1 MSFLKK
7 EPVPLD
13 DPGAKILNALNSAGD
28 ADACMGMIE
37 AAGGAWFHR
46 GVELSARVAEKC
58 SLSLSRA
65 EEEGSA
71 PPLKMLGLIAEK
83 YGESDIARTDAL
95 LEEMGEEPDA
105 KARDRA
111 FVGKWLVAHLRRTA
125 HKAHAVKS
133 LDFEAGWLSR
143 YLSLADAG
151 YTPPEEPADPP
162 PAPAEGEEE
171 GAEAEAE
178 AAAARPL
185 TVATLLASAA
195 QFAAFASDEVESVI
209 IILNFWNRVLLL
221 KQRGT
226 EHILSKDTVCNL
238 LTVCETL
245 RGNIGE
251 LQKDGQVLDCGTQF
265 LSLAAEMLM
274 AAGMYASLAEL
285 LADLIDHLPPKS
297 MVASLAL
304 LDTVGGVA
312 GVPEGVLASR
322 DATMEKLF
330 LEDLLY
336 MKLAKCRTLLL
347 ENFKEQESFAAT
359 IKVTTVK
366 YKNLAKSLLSHNN
379 IPLLTQCLNDL
390 GDIYAAQDDY
400 PAAAVEWN
408 RCIDTICGKHESVHK
423 WRAMFAAHK
432 LIQKCSSSTCLLACN
447 VLGKLMKYCCRT
459 NLRGKVEYGLMA
471 AEIVKGMVPDAMVVQ
486 VLCHGLPQ
494 LQSGIFVTKEMLRD
508 LKSCSVEELYG
519 SFSAIAE
526 TLLDKDACREVLPIA
541 LLMEH
546 LAFQLIKDQEKVV
559 HAATLKVKAMA
570 QLGYLH
576 RASIYLQDLMA
587 GQSVAGFHYHRGV
600 VTHQNLAS
608 KVTHKVFD
616 DTKNLTD
623 PANLEVFQAIAKLP
637 VQAAVEEAMSKNA
650 VNKIKLAQAEWVLKV
665 CECCLNSPATQT
677 ATATPKADGTNLAK
691 VKEVLGE
698 TLALVETVLEDSVVE
713 DAPAEA
719 EPPAESAPEGD
730 GDGDAPPAAEAPTVN
745 VALEANHLHAF
756 LLLLAGKGLAGKV
769 ADVFGVAKRLVAYLR
784 KLDKTMREAEPT
796 VELVTLSAACWLK
809 CRVALA
815 MAYFCVGSHAHC
827 IAVCETASAE
837 ASALQDYDTMATVQA
852 VLANVEASDGEI
864 EAALG
869 RLTQAC
875 QLVAGAGNASKS
887 LLLNLI
893 SIGDIQSKLGNMA
906 EASRAWLAAEA
917 LLRASPDAALT
928 LKENVYHPE
937 MGTAYS
943 PFPVLY
949 AATMLRA
956 SLASTLAGD
965 DARAGKQLAET
976 MSIVENAS
984 NVSPHVWATTLALSA
999 VRTGGSKDAVLDVL
1013 MQAIKW
1019 AQYDLQYPVLHF
1031 CLLEGYKRLAADA
1044 DSGDGAVS
1052 PQMLQLL
1059 QRAAE
1064 VAAAQKAVGSQER
1077 ARPVL
1082 DATLDAL
1089 LREHRPAPAAAEG
1102 AAIHPTAAT
1111 DPKEQLRR
1119 RVETSVAV
1127 GHRQASLFGSPAL
1140 FGRQEYQ
1147 HLANDSPAVDIADCM
1162 NAVQDCKEAN
1172 AVEVPAGSVVCQWD
1186 SMAAAARAAGGHPA
1200 GRGGP
1205 GGGGGGGGG
1214 PGGPDPP
1221 DDRRGPDRQ
1230 VQPAP
1235 PLAGGPRG
1243 AAGPHAGAPGTG
1255 EAGPGDPLGGAGPVD
1270 LRPRRAGAPVQGR
1283 RRRRRAPR

>member
-7 EPVPLD
+7 EPAPSD
-13 DPGAKILNALNSAGD
+13 DPGAKNALNSAGD

-58 SLSLSRA
+58 SPSLSRA

-111 FVGKWLVAHLRRTA
+111 FVGKWLVAHLRRRA

-195 QFAAFASDEVESVI
+195 QFAAFASDEVESVN

-226 EHILSKDTVCNL
+226 ERILSKDTVCNL

-251 LQKDGQVLDCGTQF
+251 LQKDGQVLDCGMQF

-471 AEIVKGMVPDAMVVQ
+471 AEIVKGMVPDATVVQ

-650 VNKIKLAQAEWVLKV
+650 VNKIKLTQAEWVLKV

-917 LLRASPDAALT
+917 LLRASPDAART

-999 VRTGGSKDAVLDVL
+999 DRR
-1013 MQAIKW
+1013 
-1019 AQYDLQYPVLHF
+1019 
-1031 CLLEGYKRLAADA
+1031 LEGRRAGRADAGHQVGAVRPAVPRPALLPARGLQAPRRRRGRWRRGRLAADA
-1044 DSGDGAVS
+1044 
-1052 PQMLQLL
+1052 
-1059 QRAAE
+1059 
-1064 VAAAQKAVGSQER
+1064 
-1077 ARPVL
+1077 
-1082 DATLDAL
+1082 
-1089 LREHRPAPAAAEG
+1089 PAAAAGRRGRGSAKGRGEPGAG
-1102 AAIHPTAAT
+1102 AAGPRRDAGRPATGASAGPGRGGGRRDPPHGGRGPQGAASAVGRDLRGGRPPAGLRVRLAGALRPAGVPAPGERLT
-1111 DPKEQLRR
+1111 GGRHRRLHERRAGLQGGQRR
-1119 RVETSVAV
+1119 RGAGRERRVPV
-1127 GHRQASLFGSPAL
+1127 GQLP
-1140 FGRQEYQ
+1140 
-1147 HLANDSPAVDIADCM
+1147 
-1162 NAVQDCKEAN
+1162 
-1172 AVEVPAGSVVCQWD
+1172 
-1186 SMAAAARAAGGHPA
+1186 AAAARAAGGHPA

-1243 AAGPHAGAPGTG
+1243 AAGPHAGAHGTG